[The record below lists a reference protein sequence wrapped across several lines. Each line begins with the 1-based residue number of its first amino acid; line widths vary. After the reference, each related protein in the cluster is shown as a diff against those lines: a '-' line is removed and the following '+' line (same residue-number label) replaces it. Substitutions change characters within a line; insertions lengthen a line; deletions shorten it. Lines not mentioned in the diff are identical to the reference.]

1 MATAP
6 VELPPGVV
14 QTVVSGHTFSIA
26 TNYDMSAS
34 KILGLGSY
42 GVVAT
47 SVDTQNDGRV
57 VAVKRIR
64 PYAFDVWSARHTLRE
79 VRLLKL
85 LSPHPNVI
93 SIFDLALFEPKM
105 ELYMVMEVSHYFPIL
120 LATFHSFITINLVF
134 S

>member
-1 MATAP
+1 MATGLTP
-6 VELPPGVV
+6 ELVPPGIV

-26 TNYDMSAS
+26 TKYDMSAS

-47 SVDTQNDGRV
+47 TVDTEHDSRV

-93 SIFDLALFEPKM
+93 SVYDLALFDPKM
-105 ELYMVMEVSHYFPIL
+105 ELYMVMEVR
-120 LATFHSFITINLVF
+120 
-134 S
+134 

>member
-1 MATAP
+1 MASLTGTCDPAD
-6 VELPPGVV
+6 LPPGIV
-14 QTVVSGHTFSIA
+14 QTVVHGHTFSIS
-26 TNYDMSAS
+26 NKYDMNAS

-47 SVDTQNDGRV
+47 SVDTANESRV

-93 SIFDLALFEPKM
+93 SIFDLALFDPKM
-105 ELYMVMEVSHYFPIL
+105 ELYMVMEVCARLWSI
-120 LATFHSFITINLVF
+120 ITSIQL
-134 S
+134 